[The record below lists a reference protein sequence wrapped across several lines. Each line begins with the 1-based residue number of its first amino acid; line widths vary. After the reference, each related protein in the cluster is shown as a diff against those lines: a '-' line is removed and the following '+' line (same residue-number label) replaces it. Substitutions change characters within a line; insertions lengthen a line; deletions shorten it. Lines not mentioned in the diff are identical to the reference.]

1 MATNS
6 GTRSVS
12 GYGLR
17 GASSERAR
25 KLKQRLVSSP
35 YEIDIE
41 RARHYTRTWRRT
53 EALSPCLR
61 TARAL
66 EETLRNMTI
75 RVEADEQLVGVRT
88 AKHVGIVLPVERHG
102 EDMLDVNPSLAGGKT
117 AAAKSKL
124 SEEELRELNED
135 IFPYWRDKTVAT
147 LKADLWKQAGF
158 YDEES
163 GMLLPFDL
171 GMVLLDTQGHVIPGY
186 KRVLQLGFRG
196 IIDLARLE
204 LLKLDAKSEDYE
216 SRRDFL
222 EAVQIVGKAVCDY
235 SERYADLADEIAGN
249 AEGRRQ
255 AELHEIAERC
265 RRVPAEPPHTFME
278 ALQSLWMTQVAL
290 TISYGIGDVFSVGRV
305 DQYLYPYYRADL
317 EAGRITREKGLES
330 IEEYFLKLCTSILPA
345 SYNVTLGGVDRG
357 GEDATNEISHLFL
370 ETIEN
375 VGGLNQNVSV
385 RISPKTPKDFLLRAW
400 RTHRHTAGVAFYND
414 DIVIRDLL
422 ADGYA
427 MEDARDYSLVGCVEP
442 TSTGNDFSYTA
453 GNAISL
459 VRVLDLA
466 LNAGRSFLS
475 GDRRVGTP
483 TPPATAFKTFEEVKS
498 AFAEQMAFC
507 VEQCVRAAELKDRVF
522 AENFPSPLLSSTIE
536 GCVESGKDI
545 TRGGARYNNGHVGTQ
560 GLATV
565 ANSLAAIQWAVFE
578 QKMMTMEVLIGHVH
592 NNYEGAEPLRQ
603 RLLHKA
609 PKYGNDDS
617 QADDLAGWIVEIFC
631 REIRKHRCARGGVY
645 RPLILSSGFQV
656 FEGMLCPATP
666 DGRRAGEPV
675 SDGVSPAHGTERN
688 GLTAVLRSAAS
699 AGKAL
704 VSDGTTLTLH
714 LSPSLVKTDAELEKM
729 AFLLETYFKLG
740 GRQVQFTPVD
750 ADALRDAQAH
760 PEKYSDLTVKVSGYS
775 ALFADL
781 PTSLQNDI
789 IDRTEFCKLDN

>member
-1 MATNS
+1 M
-6 GTRSVS
+6 
-12 GYGLR
+12 
-17 GASSERAR
+17 
-25 KLKQRLVSSP
+25 
-35 YEIDIE
+35 
-41 RARHYTRTWRRT
+41 
-53 EALSPCLR
+53 R

-75 RVEADEQLVGVRT
+75 RVEPDEQLVGVRT
-88 AKHVGIVLPVERHG
+88 EKHLGVVLPVERHG
-102 EDMLDVNPSLAGGKT
+102 EEILTTNPSLVGGKT
-117 AAAKSKL
+117 AAAGSKL

-135 IFPYWRDKTVAT
+135 IFPYWRDKTVAR
-147 LKADLWKQAGF
+147 LKEDLWKQAGF
-158 YDEES
+158 YNEES
-163 GMLLPFDL
+163 GMLLTSEL
-171 GMVLLDTQGHVIPGY
+171 GMALLDTQGHVIPGY
-186 KRVLQLGFRG
+186 KRVLKLGFRG
-196 IIDLARLE
+196 IIDMARRE
-204 LLKLDAKSEDYE
+204 LLKLDEKGEDYR
-216 SRRDFL
+216 SRKDFL
-222 EAVQIVGKAVCDY
+222 EAVDIVGKAVCDY
-235 SERYADLADEIAGN
+235 SERYANLADEMAKN
-249 AEGRRQ
+249 AEGSRQ

-265 RRVPAEPPHTFME
+265 RRVPAEPPRTFME

-305 DQYLYPYYRADL
+305 DQYLYRYYRADL
-317 EAGRITREKGLES
+317 EAGRITREKALES

-345 SYNVTLGGVDRG
+345 SYNVTVGGVDRD
-357 GEDATNEISHLFL
+357 GEDATNDVSYLFL

-375 VGGLNQNVSV
+375 LGGLNQNVSV

-400 RTHRHTAGVAFYND
+400 KAHRHTAGVAFYND

-427 MEDARDYSLVGCVEP
+427 IEDARDYSLVGCVEP

-453 GNAISL
+453 GNAISI
-459 VRVLDLA
+459 VRVLDLT
-466 LNAGRSFLS
+466 LNGGCSFLS
-475 GDRRVGTP
+475 GDRRLGAP
-483 TPPATAFKTFEEVKS
+483 TLPAVSFKTFEEVKN

-507 VEQCVRAAELKDRVF
+507 VEQCVRAAELKDQVF
-522 AENFPSPLLSSTIE
+522 AENFPSPLLSATIE

-545 TRGGARYNNGHVGTQ
+545 TRGGARYGNGHVGTQ

-578 QKMMTMEVLIGHVH
+578 QKIMTMEELIGLLY

-603 RLLHKA
+603 RLLHQA
-609 PKYGNDDS
+609 PKYGNDDNP
-617 QADDLAGWIVEIFC
+617 ADELAGWVVEVFC
-631 REIRKHRCARGGVY
+631 GEVRKHKCARGGIY
-645 RPLILSSGFQV
+645 RPLILSTGFQV
-656 FEGMLCPATP
+656 FEGMFCPATP

-675 SDGVSPAHGTERN
+675 SDGISPAHGTERN
-688 GLTAVLRSAAS
+688 GLTAVLSSAAS

-729 AFLLETYFKLG
+729 AHLLETFFKLG

-750 ADALRDAQAH
+750 ADTLRDAQAH

-775 ALFADL
+775 AIFADL

-789 IDRTEFCKLDN
+789 IDRTEFDGA